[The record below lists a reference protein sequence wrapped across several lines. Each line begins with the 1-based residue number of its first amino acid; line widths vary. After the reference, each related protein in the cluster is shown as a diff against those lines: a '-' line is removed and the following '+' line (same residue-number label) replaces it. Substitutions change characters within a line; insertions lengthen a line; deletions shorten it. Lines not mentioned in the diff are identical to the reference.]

1 MTVLR
6 SSLFWL
12 ALLVVTPPYAL
23 LALASA
29 PFPRQVRYRV
39 ISGWSRL
46 VVWLLD
52 RVCRIRW
59 SVEGREHLPASPA
72 VILSKHQSA
81 WETLAFRA
89 SCRRRCMSLSANCC
103 GSRSSA
109 GDSR

>member
-1 MTVLR
+1 M
-6 SSLFWL
+6 FAL
-12 ALLVVTPPYAL
+12 ALVLITPPYAV

-29 PFPRQVRYRV
+29 PLPRMARYRV

-72 VILSKHQSA
+72 VD
-81 WETLAFRA
+81 
-89 SCRRRCMSLSANCC
+89 
-103 GSRSSA
+103 A
-109 GDSR
+109 GLDTGLDVNGPGEGRYTEDGPDLGAEESPY